1 MAMVTSVF
9 FDTTVL
15 LGGCIDFGDSS
26 ADAQWILDDVADGS
40 IRDAL
45 TAWHCCLE
53 FYAVATRL
61 PGGYRLAPQQA
72 WRLLQEILAMF
83 RVEHLAQ
90 EARLS
95 FLEAAVRERVAGGRV
110 YDAHIAEVARL
121 AGAGVVVTDNRRHFT
136 VLMKHGVR
144 VLRTSEFAAERRQA
158 R

>member
-1 MAMVTSVF
+1 MALVTPVF
-9 FDTTVL
+9 LDTAVL
-15 LGGCIDFGDSS
+15 LAGSIDFGRSS
-26 ADAQWILDDVADGS
+26 VHAQQILDDVAEES
-40 IRDAL
+40 IREAL

-72 WRLLQEILAMF
+72 WDLLQEIMTLV
-83 RVEHLAQ
+83 RVEQLPAG
-90 EARLS
+90 ARS
-95 FLEAAVRERVAGGRV
+95 PFLEIAVRERVAGGRV

-144 VLRTSEFAAERRQA
+144 VLGTSEFAEERR
-158 R
+158 RR